1 MSSFAHP
8 HDPAPGDP
16 EVDSLTIDCDR
27 CTARGV
33 GCTDCVVTVLLGGP
47 PDAVQLDDTERHA
60 IDVLAQAGLV
70 PPLRMV
76 EPVDTPGMDV

>member
-8 HDPAPGDP
+8 HDSTPASHD
-16 EVDSLTIDCDR
+16 DALTIDCDR

-33 GCTDCVVTVLLGGP
+33 GCADCVVSVLLGGP
-47 PDAVQLDDTERHA
+47 PDGVALDDTEVHA
-60 IDVLAQAGLV
+60 IDVLARAGLV

-76 EPVDTPGMDV
+76 EPVDTPVQDS